1 MRPSLP
7 KLIIPPASSAHEA
20 QAAIHSTPSD
30 CLIAPPTPDHDLD
43 IRPTLSDLAM
53 HFDSSVER
61 TPPLLQTPITLPL
74 PARIPY
80 SSLLN
85 KYTAIIRICPPST
98 IGPLECY
105 KAADPRGPIPLYI
118 EFPLDVPT
126 PDEPW
131 TLSDA
136 TPWIPIWNYREVYVP
151 FLGIGVI
158 MDFINVSPSGGTMVI
173 TLRRL
178 PMDRIYIRVPRS
190 RLPISTAASISDDE
204 LLRSRST
211 HEGAESPQRTPSRLG
226 PFSRLRRM
234 LSFQSL

>member
-7 KLIIPPASSAHEA
+7 KLIIPPASSTHEPA
-20 QAAIHSTPSD
+20 LHSTRSD
-30 CLIAPPTPDHDLD
+30 RLLAPPTPDYELD
-43 IRPTLSDLAM
+43 IRPTLSDLAI
-53 HFDSSVER
+53 HFDMSAER
-61 TPPLLQTPITLPL
+61 TPPLLHTPVTLPL
-74 PARIPY
+74 PAKIPY

-85 KYTAIIRICPPST
+85 KYADIIRICPPST

-105 KAADPRGPIPLYI
+105 KADNPRAPVPLYI

-136 TPWIPIWNYREVYVP
+136 TPRVPIWNYREVYVP

-158 MDFINVSPSGGTMVI
+158 MDFIDVSSSGGTMVI

-211 HEGAESPQRTPSRLG
+211 NEGADSPPQTPSRLG
-226 PFSRLRRM
+226 PFTRLKRM
-234 LSFQSL
+234 LSFQYL